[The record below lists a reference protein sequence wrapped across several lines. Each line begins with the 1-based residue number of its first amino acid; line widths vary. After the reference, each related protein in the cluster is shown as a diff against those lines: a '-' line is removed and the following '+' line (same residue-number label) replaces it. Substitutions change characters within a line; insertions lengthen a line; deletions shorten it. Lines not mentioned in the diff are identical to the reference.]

1 MGCIKSKHRD
11 LTQNVKSVEKADGVQ
26 GKQVHDKTALVN
38 SEAVPGQD
46 SPKIDPFL
54 LDYAQRLS
62 EEIVARAVQQW
73 AEVDSRYSDI
83 PYIECDLPC
92 SPVE

>member
-1 MGCIKSKHRD
+1 MGCVKSKKANP
-11 LTQNVKSVEKADGVQ
+11 TQNANSVDGRADCKLGTRDGEKAI
-26 GKQVHDKTALVN
+26 LVD
-38 SEAVPGQD
+38 SETGLAQD
-46 SPKIDPFL
+46 LPRINPVL

-83 PYIECDLPC
+83 PYIECDVP
-92 SPVE
+92 